1 MAGVYGSYDDPCH
14 LWNDSIVHHYHFEV
28 LALDVETL
36 FCQGEFTGQD
46 AVEAM
51 EGHVLA
57 SASHLGTYLEQP
69 FAEFVSM
76 SVLAVA
82 RPSLHPTTGVRS
94 PDLFRFSF
102 ADCHLQYHWLTTVLV
117 MPVGPLP

>member
-36 FCQGEFTGQD
+36 LCQGEFTGQD

-57 SASHLGTYLEQP
+57 SASHLGTLSGTAICRTCFYEC
-69 FAEFVSM
+69 ASCCKTFVTPYYWRQ
-76 SVLAVA
+76 A
-82 RPSLHPTTGVRS
+82 T
-94 PDLFRFSF
+94 
-102 ADCHLQYHWLTTVLV
+102 
-117 MPVGPLP
+117 